1 MFYFPP
7 GWWFQ
12 PIWTKI
18 LWNHPATQPPSLR
31 NPSNRRSWTWWTW
44 WRLGW
49 RSFTRWKIHS
59 PYHPWDWYI
68 YLLHSP
74 IRNQPNVCRYIYQS
88 HGCGMGF
95 ATFSEVD
102 RVEVARIFWNHVR
115 TSSAP
120 DLLKMF
126 FFMFCSTLKRRSD
139 ISTFKSLSRLRGRR
153 SCWWQCRWWLPEDF
167 LQHSLQRT
175 FFFSACRFIVEF
187 SLVRVLKYTA
197 SASFR

>member
-49 RSFTRWKIHS
+49 RSFTGGKYIPHTIHGTGIFT
-59 PYHPWDWYI
+59 YYI
-68 YLLHSP
+68 HQLE
-74 IRNQPNVCRYIYQS
+74 INQMYVGTYIYQS

-102 RVEVARIFWNHVR
+102 RVGVPAFSETTFEHLQHR
-115 TSSAP
+115 TFF
-120 DLLKMF
+120 MF
-126 FFMFCSTLKRRSD
+126 FFMFCLTLKRRSD
-139 ISTFKSLSRLRGRR
+139 IYPLLSR
-153 SCWWQCRWWLPEDF
+153 
-167 LQHSLQRT
+167 
-175 FFFSACRFIVEF
+175 
-187 SLVRVLKYTA
+187 
-197 SASFR
+197 